1 MSKFIYIL
9 KAALHMRGIFGWWK
23 LNDLRF
29 CWETAATVYDGI
41 DEGDHGDPV
50 EDIRE
55 ELSRWGD

>member
-1 MSKFIYIL
+1 MGKFIYIL
-9 KAALHMRGIFGWWK
+9 KAALHMRNIFGWWK
-23 LNDLRF
+23 WNDLKF

-41 DEGDHGDPV
+41 DDGEHGDPV